1 MYRIGMFLLAFTC
14 VAALPA
20 VDLRPDEVTITM
32 KSGDSK
38 VYAVFANNV
47 DKVAVGQTMKD
58 LKPASSLD
66 WKRIKSLDY
75 GTKWRGGEYSRA
87 LGAMFRE
94 DYAAAVESFLKT
106 KDGKSQMLQVQSHR
120 QLAEA
125 YAGLKKYDEAIAA
138 LNELIQK
145 FPKHRNNAEV
155 VFEIGKLQLAKADL
169 ASTEKTAVRLDGMSE
184 WMPSNVANAAM
195 LRANIAKQSNDDVKA
210 VTVIQGALGKING
223 EDSPEAMAGLVY
235 DLTNILMKTGKSDE
249 LIKVASA
256 NQWWPH
262 SNGDI
267 SGGIH
272 FNLAK
277 AYKAKGEFSK
287 AFHHLALGAG
297 TSGTSSKFSTDVKN
311 EARAVVREIK
321 AANEG
326 DEAMLKPYT
335 KALSKF

>member
-58 LKPASSLD
+58 LKPASRLD

-125 YAGLKKYDEAIAA
+125 YAGLKKYDEAIMYYF
-138 LNELIQK
+138 NEVIKPSVIINGNRVNVPLIYGSPERWKSVQK
-145 FPKHRNNAEV
+145 
-155 VFEIGKLQLAKADL
+155 
-169 ASTEKTAVRLDGMSE
+169 DGYYRDKE
-184 WMPSNVANAAM
+184 
-195 LRANIAKQSNDDVKA
+195 
-210 VTVIQGALGKING
+210 GKIQVPLIMFKR
-223 EDSPEAMAGLVY
+223 EGLTKRR
-235 DLTNILMKTGKSDE
+235 DLGNKLDANNPNLYYTFQEKFTKRNVSIYEKS
-249 LIKVASA
+249 
-256 NQWWPH
+256 
-262 SNGDI
+262 
-267 SGGIH
+267 
-272 FNLAK
+272 
-277 AYKAKGEFSK
+277 
-287 AFHHLALGAG
+287 
-297 TSGTSSKFSTDVKN
+297 
-311 EARAVVREIK
+311 
-321 AANEG
+321 
-326 DEAMLKPYT
+326 
-335 KALSKF
+335 